1 MCRYYRVRHL
11 NTQFYQQLGQY
22 EVTCHECNTL
32 IFNFTY
38 SVTITDAFSTLLAEP
53 QGGRSLIRA
62 LGFSSFTDKK
72 GALKHILNGGRQL
85 SDEDV
90 NALKR
95 YRLVHCLAITQLVS
109 WLWYQFFFLMLHFIE
124 CALLI

>member
-1 MCRYYRVRHL
+1 MSATHSYSHL
-11 NTQFYQQLGQY
+11 LTHNHQCLS
-22 EVTCHECNTL
+22 TL
-32 IFNFTY
+32 I
-38 SVTITDAFSTLLAEP
+38 AEP

-85 SDEDV
+85 SDEDI
-90 NALKR
+90 NTLKR

-109 WLWYQFFFLMLHFIE
+109 
-124 CALLI
+124 